1 MAKKPTQKKEA
12 HRFQIVID
20 PELIAKLDEEAEETD
35 RSRMAMIRWI
45 LRERY
50 GLIKKSG
57 NETRRALVEDGKE

>member
-1 MAKKPTQKKEA
+1 MAKKPTQKTEA

-50 GLIKKSG
+50 GLIKKSE
-57 NETRRALVEDGKE
+57 ND

>member
-1 MAKKPTQKKEA
+1 MKKPQEKKKD

-50 GLIKKSG
+50 GLIKKSDE
-57 NETRRALVEDGKE
+57 ETK